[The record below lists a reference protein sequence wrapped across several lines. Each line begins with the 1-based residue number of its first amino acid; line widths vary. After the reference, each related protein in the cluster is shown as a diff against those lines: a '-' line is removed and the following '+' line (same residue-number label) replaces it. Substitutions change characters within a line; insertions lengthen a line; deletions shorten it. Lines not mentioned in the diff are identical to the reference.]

1 MNGAGTAGLLT
12 ERWENAV
19 KKLICPSIFSSISF
33 ANLREAVVAIH
44 EADTDI
50 FHLDVMDGNF
60 VSNFALSP
68 QDIKVVREN
77 TDKLLDVHLMINNPG
92 RYVGMFADLGVD
104 IIYIHP
110 ESEIHA
116 SRTLSAIRS
125 LGKIPGIA
133 INPGTSVA
141 MIEELMPLIDYV
153 MVMGV
158 NPGFS
163 GQKFIDHV
171 EVKIRKLSALRE
183 HHSFK
188 MILDGGVS
196 LETLER
202 FNKFDLDGFIAGYD
216 VIAKKDFSEFQGIFQ
231 QFRRKIS

>member
-1 MNGAGTAGLLT
+1 MG
-12 ERWENAV
+12 
-19 KKLICPSIFSSISF
+19 KLICPSIFNSISF
-33 ANLREAVVAIH
+33 ANLKEAVLAIH

-60 VSNFALSP
+60 VNNFALSP

-77 TDKLLDVHLMINNPG
+77 TDKLLDVHLMISNPG
-92 RYVGMFADLGVD
+92 RYVEMFAGLGVD

-110 ESEIHA
+110 EAEIHA
-116 SRTLSAIRS
+116 SKTLSAIRS
-125 LGKIPGIA
+125 LGKTPGIA

-171 EVKIRKLSALRE
+171 ESKIKKLSALRE
-183 HHSFK
+183 HHDFK

-196 LETLER
+196 FETIGR
-202 FNKFDLDGFIAGYD
+202 FNKLDLDGFIAGYD
-216 VIAKKDFSEFQGIFQ
+216 VIAKKDFSEYKDIFK
-231 QFRRKIS
+231 QFRNLIR

>member
-1 MNGAGTAGLLT
+1 MG
-12 ERWENAV
+12 
-19 KKLICPSIFSSISF
+19 KLICPSIFNSISF
-33 ANLREAVVAIH
+33 ANLKDAITALH

-60 VSNFALSP
+60 VNNFALSP
-68 QDIKVVREN
+68 QDIRVVREN
-77 TDKLLDVHLMINNPG
+77 TDKLLDVHLMISNPG

-110 ESEIHA
+110 EAEIHA

-125 LGKIPGIA
+125 LGKKPGIA

-171 EVKIRKLSALRE
+171 EFKIAKLSTLRKD
-183 HHSFK
+183 HDFK

-196 LETLER
+196 LETLGR
-202 FNKFDLDGFIAGYD
+202 FNQFDLDGFIAGYD
-216 VIAKKDFSEFQGIFQ
+216 VIAKKDFSEYKDIFR
-231 QFRRKIS
+231 QFRCLIS